1 MSHLLQDSFRRLPH
15 NGTISPTLSANVRR
29 RDGACWRPRRLGY
42 RTCGQDSAGAGGQA
56 QGSPATS
63 SFRGPSATRTGGFL
77 STGSSLVFSWGV
89 TGLETGG
96 FTSDPHCQQ
105 NLAVEVKSSPG
116 LGLSETEP
124 SSRRTLASFFLSC
137 QSVC

>member
-1 MSHLLQDSFRRLPH
+1 MVPAGGPGGLVTGPAVKTLQELEARHRAALPRLPSEALLPP
-15 NGTISPTLSANVRR
+15 GR
-29 RDGACWRPRRLGY
+29 
-42 RTCGQDSAGAGGQA
+42 
-56 QGSPATS
+56 
-63 SFRGPSATRTGGFL
+63 GGFL
-77 STGSSLVFSWGV
+77 STGSSLVFPWGV

>member
-15 NGTISPTLSANVRR
+15 NGTISPTPSANVPQ
-29 RDGACWRPRRLGY
+29 RDGAGWRPRRLGY
-42 RTCGQDSAGAGGQA
+42 RTCGQDSAAAGGQA

-63 SFRGPSATRTGGFL
+63 SFRGPSATRTGRFL
-77 STGSSLVFSWGV
+77 VHGELDGVPSGV

-105 NLAVEVKSSPG
+105 SLAVEVKSSPG

-124 SSRRTLASFFLSC
+124 SSRRTLASWFLSC